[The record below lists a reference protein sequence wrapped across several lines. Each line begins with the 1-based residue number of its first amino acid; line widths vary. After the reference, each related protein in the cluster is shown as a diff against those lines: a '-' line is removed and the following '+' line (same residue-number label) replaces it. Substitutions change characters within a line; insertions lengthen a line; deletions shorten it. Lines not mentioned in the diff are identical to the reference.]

1 MASTWILKQ
10 WLKTNRGLKD
20 AKEIRDIIRQRTHT
34 DISLRTIQS
43 LLTNKPKSLHVNTLQ
58 AICNAFRCKL
68 DDFCTIKPSSRLSL
82 ILASDLKLQTLL
94 QPCAIASHETL
105 CSFIARVQW
114 AAVEEALSISD
125 TYAQAAHRLGYA
137 RTSLHQ
143 LHARLK
149 KTKALN
155 YNSRRKHT
163 RTQSRQPIALPPA
176 IFTIRKHEHLQS
188 FIRRIQLAAIIQTSI
203 LEGNHTRAAVRLG
216 YHRPSLVHLISKL
229 QRRGRK
235 RVGK

>member
-10 WLKTNRGLKD
+10 WLKTNRRLKD
-20 AKEIRDIIRQRTHT
+20 AKEIRDIIYQRTQK

-43 LLTNKPKSLHVNTLQ
+43 LLNNKPTAVHLNTLQ

-82 ILASDLKLQTLL
+82 ILVSSLKLQPLL

-105 CSFIARVQW
+105 YSFVARVQLI
-114 AAVEEALSISD
+114 AIEEALSISD
-125 TYAQAAHRLGYA
+125 TYAQAARRLGYT

-149 KTKALN
+149 KTTALN
-155 YNSRRKHT
+155 YNSRGKRT
-163 RTQSRQPIALPPA
+163 RTISCRSIELPPS

-216 YHRPSLVHLISKL
+216 YRRPSLVHLISKL
-229 QRRGRK
+229 QRRGRR
-235 RVGK
+235 RVRK